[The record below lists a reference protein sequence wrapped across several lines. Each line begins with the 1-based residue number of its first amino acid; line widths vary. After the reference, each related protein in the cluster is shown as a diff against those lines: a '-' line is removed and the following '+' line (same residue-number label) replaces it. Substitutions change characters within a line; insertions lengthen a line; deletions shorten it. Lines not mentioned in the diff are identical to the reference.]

1 MKKWIKA
8 ARLRTLPLSLSG
20 IILGLATAYVQ
31 TDYRINFAWIVALC
45 LFTTLVFQ
53 VLSNYAN
60 DYGDAEK
67 GTDNE
72 NRIGPMRSIQSGEIT
87 ANQMKNAI
95 IACSVIGLC
104 SSVLLIY
111 FSFGS
116 ESLGISLLYF
126 ALAIGAIAAAIKY
139 TMGSSAYGYRGLGDV
154 FVFIFFGLV
163 STIGSYYLVVH
174 QIDESI
180 LLAANGIGLLSVSVL
195 NMNNMRDYDNDKSM
209 NKKTLVVQMGIE
221 RAKIYHCSL
230 LFIAIASFVF
240 FALSMQLPWYAYLF
254 VVLFLPLLQNAYLVI
269 MNRKLKELDKEL
281 KRLSLTTFF
290 ISIALSIILVLI

>member
-31 TDYRINFAWIVALC
+31 MNDRINFAWIVALC
-45 LFTTLVFQ
+45 LFTTLIFQ

-72 NRIGPMRSIQSGEIT
+72 NRIGPVRSIQSGEIT
-87 ANQMKNAI
+87 SKQMKIAI
-95 IACSVIGLC
+95 IACSAIGLC

-111 FSFGS
+111 FSFGRT
-116 ESLGISLLYF
+116 SLGISLLYF
-126 ALAIGAIAAAIKY
+126 ALSISAVAAAIRY
-139 TMGSSAYGYRGLGDV
+139 TMGTSAYGYRGLGDL

-180 LLAANGIGLLSVSVL
+180 LLAANGIGLLSVAVL
-195 NMNNMRDYDNDKSM
+195 NMNNMRDYDNDKLM

-221 RAKIYHCSL
+221 KAKIYHCSL
-230 LFIAIASFVF
+230 IFIAIASFMF
-240 FALSMQLPWYAYLF
+240 FVVSLQLPLYAYSF

-269 MNRKLKELDKEL
+269 TNRKLKDLDKEL

-290 ISIALSIILVLI
+290 ISITLSALRIFT

>member
-126 ALAIGAIAAAIKY
+126 TLAIGAIAAAIKY

-180 LLAANGIGLLSVSVL
+180 LLAANGIGLLS
-195 NMNNMRDYDNDKSM
+195 
-209 NKKTLVVQMGIE
+209 
-221 RAKIYHCSL
+221 
-230 LFIAIASFVF
+230 
-240 FALSMQLPWYAYLF
+240 
-254 VVLFLPLLQNAYLVI
+254 
-269 MNRKLKELDKEL
+269 
-281 KRLSLTTFF
+281 
-290 ISIALSIILVLI
+290 